1 MRDDMDCDYRCKSVE
16 PHGRLGKEIILKT
29 IIPIS
34 QSGSLESGTSPGNI
48 VTNERRC
55 YRGGIYAN

>member
-1 MRDDMDCDYRCKSVE
+1 MRDAVLIAIIVANRSSRLDL
-16 PHGRLGKEIILKT
+16 LGKEIIRKT
-29 IIPIS
+29 IPIS

-55 YRGGIYAN
+55 HRGGIYAN